1 MSQRLVGSREPD
13 DIPNIYIKWLRGRD
27 NIDWSYPG
35 LALGLGKKGSG
46 KSALGEAWAMHF
58 KRIIDLFGSRDN
70 ENLAWCRESSPIDD
84 VLLIT
89 GDTVDVDCSWPVKRV
104 SDLRLSDLHDHEV
117 VTTCSSFYSGQND
130 RFSSQEK
137 IIANF
142 WNRTG
147 WNYPICAIVRE
158 ASSYTYSRIK
168 QGVRMQEAKA
178 DFIYFTREMRH
189 FGFAEYIDTIR
200 WTSIDK
206 EMRDQADYLIIKK
219 VGHQGLPRDLRWLY
233 RYINP
238 RSLSAL
244 KPHLFIML
252 TDSGAIGVG
261 TSDFPHFHK
270 LEGQD
275 LIKELGME
283 ITKGEPLVD
292 STPRMVGDNEHSNIC
307 ILKHDK
313 ESSIRQIQKEI
324 RRSTET
330 ISRHLHLHNRDID
343 RYGHCPVCKRVRNGL
358 STVVL
363 QI

>member
-1 MSQRLVGSREPD
+1 MQLVGSREPD
-13 DIPNIYIKWLRGRD
+13 DIPRIRIKWIRGRD
-27 NIDWSYPG
+27 RINWNYPG

-70 ENLAWCRESSPIDD
+70 ENLAWCRDNSPIDD
-84 VLLIT
+84 ILLVT
-89 GDTVDVDCSWPVKRV
+89 GNTVDVDASWDVKHVR
-104 SDLRLSDLHDHEV
+104 DLTLRDLESYEV
-117 VTTCSSFYSGQND
+117 VTTCAGFYAGQTD
-130 RFSSQEK
+130 RFTSQEA
-137 IIANF
+137 IIARF
-142 WNRTG
+142 WERAG
-147 WNYPICAIVRE
+147 WSYPICAIVRE

-233 RYINP
+233 RYLDP
-238 RSLSAL
+238 RSMSGL
-244 KPHLFIML
+244 KPHLFIIL

-261 TSDFPHFHK
+261 TSDLPHFHK
-270 LEGQD
+270 REGED
-275 LIKELGME
+275 LMLELGIE
-283 ITKGEPLVD
+283 VTKGEPQVG
-292 STPRMVGDNEHSNIC
+292 STPQMVGDIEHSNIC
-307 ILKHDK
+307 TLKHDK
-313 ESSIRQIQKEI
+313 ELSIRAIQKEV

-343 RYGHCPVCKRVRNGL
+343 RYGHCPVCRRARNGME
-358 STVVL
+358 TVVL
-363 QI
+363 NI